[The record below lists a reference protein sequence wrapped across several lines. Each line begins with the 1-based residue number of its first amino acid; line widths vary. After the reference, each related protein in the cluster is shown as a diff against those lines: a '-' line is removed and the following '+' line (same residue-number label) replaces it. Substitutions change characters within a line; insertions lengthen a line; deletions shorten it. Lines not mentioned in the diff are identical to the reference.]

1 MDYFLITLSAV
12 CVAAQFTFNKLYQ
25 KNIVKSTGELLLFP
39 LITGVI
45 ATLLFLCLNGFSVA
59 YSSFSVILAAAE
71 ALILFSSMLCGIFV
85 VKWGRVSVYT
95 VFMMLGGMF
104 LPYLYGVIFLNES
117 IGVFEIVGMIVL
129 IAGLFLSVIPDK
141 NEKTEKP
148 KPLFYVF
155 CVAIFCLNGGVS
167 IVSKVHQIGAEA
179 VLTQDFMIWLY
190 AFQLA
195 LALICFLVYLLFF
208 RKKNAVAADA
218 EGESAAGFTLSKRI
232 LLLALGI
239 GAGYALVSGA
249 GYLLQLNAAKTLP
262 ATMLYPFITGGSI
275 LFSTFAARIFF
286 KEKINL
292 YTWISLALMLCG
304 TILFIF

>member
-45 ATLLFLCLNGFSVA
+45 ATLLFLCLNVFSVA
-59 YSSFSVILAAAE
+59 YSS
-71 ALILFSSMLCGIFV
+71 
-85 VKWGRVSVYT
+85 
-95 VFMMLGGMF
+95 
-104 LPYLYGVIFLNES
+104 
-117 IGVFEIVGMIVL
+117 
-129 IAGLFLSVIPDK
+129 
-141 NEKTEKP
+141 
-148 KPLFYVF
+148 
-155 CVAIFCLNGGVS
+155 
-167 IVSKVHQIGAEA
+167 
-179 VLTQDFMIWLY
+179 
-190 AFQLA
+190 
-195 LALICFLVYLLFF
+195 CFLVYLLFF
-208 RKKNAVAADA
+208 RKKNAAEANA